1 MRISRRLVRLGFE
14 WVTQYFELKHHGIKG
29 QKRGVRHGPPYPIK
43 RDGIYRI
50 PKTVN
55 FVSSN
60 GIHIT
65 SFSKHVADRINE
77 NRPDRK
83 VTTSDIVDSIR
94 NPLFIG
100 NIRVDD
106 NGKKSQRFVGKK
118 ATSNVNPDTGTV
130 TTVWM
135 TGKRYLK
142 KYAKKGL

>member
-14 WVTQYFELKHHGIKG
+14 RATQYFELKHHGIKG

-55 FVSSN
+55 FISSN
-60 GIHIT
+60 GIRIT

-77 NRPDRK
+77 DRPDRK

-135 TGKRYLK
+135 AGKRYLK